1 MRSQLN
7 ELRGSQ
13 CNNKYDNGMQHFLFP
28 PSELPAVCPLSQH
41 ESALRV
47 SSRSPPL
54 FILIYSRFCAEIRV
68 FSLGRAVIKGRSR
81 EEGREKEGLN
91 RHEQGE
97 RERERR
103 TTRRRSRQLRDADDG
118 RADSS
123 ILTRLSFRLIER
135 TGRERGGTE
144 KDGTPSHMLRRRLVV
159 NDGHHE
165 EI

>member
-1 MRSQLN
+1 MRRN
-7 ELRGSQ
+7 
-13 CNNKYDNGMQHFLFP
+13 
-28 PSELPAVCPLSQH
+28 
-41 ESALRV
+41 
-47 SSRSPPL
+47 
-54 FILIYSRFCAEIRV
+54 SRFLAR
-68 FSLGRAVIKGRSR
+68 SSGDKRAIEGG

-97 RERERR
+97 REREREAD
-103 TTRRRSRQLRDADDG
+103 DATEIETVAGCGVVEGWTDDG